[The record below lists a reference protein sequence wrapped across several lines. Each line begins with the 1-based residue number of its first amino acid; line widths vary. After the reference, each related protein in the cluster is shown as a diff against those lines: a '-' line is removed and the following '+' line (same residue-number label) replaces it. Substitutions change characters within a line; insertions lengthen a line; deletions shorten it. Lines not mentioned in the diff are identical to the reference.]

1 MGICPS
7 ELQHLVIRP
16 TLEYLGEYSLAAQ
29 TLLMAT
35 AAMES
40 ELGFHLKN
48 DQNQGLGVYQI
59 SPRSHQYLWN
69 RYLAKDPDMASKVRG
84 LASQHEFLMSPHSEL
99 ATNLRYATAIAWMM
113 YKRKG
118 KTLPEAEDIAGMAK
132 FWRRHFHS
140 RPQASVNAF
149 MERYQ
154 KLINSGELAA

>member
-48 DQNQGLGVYQI
+48 DHNKGLGVYQI
-59 SPRSHQYLWN
+59 SPRSHHNLWDQ
-69 RYLAKDPDMASKVRG
+69 YLAKDPDMASKVRG
-84 LASQHEFLMSPHSEL
+84 LASQHEFLMSPHHEL
-99 ATNLRYATAIAWMM
+99 VTNLRYATAIAWMM

-118 KTLPEAEDIAGMAK
+118 KTLPAEDDIQGIAK
-132 FWRRHFHS
+132 FWRRHFHR
-140 RPQASVNAF
+140 RPQASVDTF
-149 MERYQ
+149 IDRYN
-154 KLINSGELAA
+154 KLINQSNLAA